1 MLSFAALYPIS
12 WCIRVDLLQAGKSA
26 LQVWGDTFN
35 QGVEVNDED
44 KEAFMA
50 FAESMFS
57 EVLWES

>member
-1 MLSFAALYPIS
+1 MLSSAGFYPKP
-12 WCIRVDLLQAGKSA
+12 CRTLVDLSQAGKSA
-26 LQVWGDTFN
+26 LQVWGDKYN
-35 QGVEVNDED
+35 RGDEVNDED